1 MLALE
6 NNKTWDVVEIDGKIP
21 NLSTS
26 QPHIRLGTCKNIL
39 CFSKSYAQQKKISFL
54 NFIWI

>member
-54 NFIWI
+54 NFI